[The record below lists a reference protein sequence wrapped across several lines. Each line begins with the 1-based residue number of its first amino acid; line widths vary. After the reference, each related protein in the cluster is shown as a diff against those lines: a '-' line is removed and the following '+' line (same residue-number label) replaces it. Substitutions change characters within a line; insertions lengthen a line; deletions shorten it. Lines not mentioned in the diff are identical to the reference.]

1 MSQGGVLKPPGSS
14 VPDVEPPF
22 VDEHSRLIPYPRE
35 IVWRALTEHATGG
48 LLIGPHNPLALILG
62 TKPRGGF
69 EIADSV
75 EGRRLDLVG
84 RHHFS
89 NYLLRF
95 ELEGDTTL
103 KALTYAAFPG
113 PHGRVY
119 RLLVITSGAH
129 ATATRGILRAVA
141 QQAARTS

>member
-1 MSQGGVLKPPGSS
+1 M
-14 VPDVEPPF
+14 EPPF
-22 VDEHSRLIPYPRE
+22 VDQHSRTIPYPRDV
-35 IVWRALTEHATGG
+35 VWRALTEHATGD

-75 EGRRLDLVG
+75 EGKTLDLVG

-95 ELEGDTTL
+95 ELEGDTKL
-103 KALTYAAFPG
+103 SALTYAAFPG
-113 PHGRVY
+113 PHGRLY

-129 ATATRGILRAVA
+129 AIATRGILRSVA
-141 QQAARTS
+141 QAAERKG

>member
-1 MSQGGVLKPPGSS
+1 M
-14 VPDVEPPF
+14 EPPF
-22 VDEHSRLIPYPRE
+22 VDKHTRLIPYPRDV
-35 IVWRALTEHATGG
+35 VWQALNHHATGD
-48 LLIGPHNPLALILG
+48 LLIGPRNPLATILG

-95 ELEGDTTL
+95 ELKGDTEL
-103 KALTYAAFPG
+103 SALTYAAFPG
-113 PHGRVY
+113 PHGRIY
-119 RLLVITSGAH
+119 RLLVISSGAH
-129 ATATRGILRAVA
+129 AIATRGILRSVEQRAHQSV
-141 QQAARTS
+141 

>member
-1 MSQGGVLKPPGSS
+1 MQR
-14 VPDVEPPF
+14 PF
-22 VDEHSRLIPYPRE
+22 VDEHSRMIPHTRDV
-35 IVWRALTEHATGG
+35 VWRALNQHATSG

-69 EIADSV
+69 EIADSI
-75 EGRRLDLVG
+75 EGQRLDLVG
-84 RHHFS
+84 HHHFS
-89 NYLLRF
+89 TYLLRF

-119 RLLVITSGAH
+119 RLLVISSGAH
-129 ATATRGILRAVA
+129 AIATRGILRSVA
-141 QQAARTS
+141 QVAERMD

>member
-1 MSQGGVLKPPGSS
+1 M
-14 VPDVEPPF
+14 EPPF
-22 VDEHSRLIPYPRE
+22 VDEHSRLIPYRRE
-35 IVWRALTEHATGG
+35 VVWRALNEHATGD

-69 EIADSV
+69 EITTSV
-75 EGRRLDLVG
+75 EGERLDLVG

-95 ELEGDTTL
+95 ELANGAPGSTAEAAPGATRL
-103 KALTYAAFPG
+103 SALTFAAFPG

-119 RLLVITSGAH
+119 RLLVIRSGAH
-129 ATATRGILRAVA
+129 AIATRGILRSVA
-141 QQAARTS
+141 QLAARRG